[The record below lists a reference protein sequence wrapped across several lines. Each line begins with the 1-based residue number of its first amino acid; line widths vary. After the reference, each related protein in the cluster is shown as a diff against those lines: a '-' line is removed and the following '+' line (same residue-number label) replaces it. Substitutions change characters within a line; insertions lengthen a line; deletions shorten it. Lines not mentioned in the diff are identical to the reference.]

1 MVESASTKIDS
12 LANFLIFRCFQG
24 IANQQ
29 TRHNQNQ
36 PIATGAGP
44 SLKNMNPNEKSVN
57 MLVRGLI
64 VDEREDEKEVVEVVA
79 VEPRGGFWFLQNNSS
94 PRRHVADWTP
104 RAEIYLIIC
113 LRHSTSRIKINFK
126 NFLFDLILA
135 TL

>member
-44 SLKNMNPNEKSVN
+44 SLKNMNPNEKSVTK
-57 MLVRGLI
+57 LVRGLI
-64 VDEREDEKEVVEVVA
+64 VDEREDEKEVVEVA
-79 VEPRGGFWFLQNNSS
+79 VGGFK
-94 PRRHVADWTP
+94 RRLLVFAKQLKS
-104 RAEIYLIIC
+104 A
-113 LRHSTSRIKINFK
+113 TSRRR
-126 NFLFDLILA
+126 LD
-135 TL
+135 TSR

>member
-79 VEPRGGFWFLQNNSS
+79 VWTQEAASGFCKTTQVRDVTS
-94 PRRHVADWTP
+94 PTGHLA
-104 RAEIYLIIC
+104 
-113 LRHSTSRIKINFK
+113 LRSI
-126 NFLFDLILA
+126 
-135 TL
+135 

>member
-12 LANFLIFRCFQG
+12 LANFLIFRCFQS

-57 MLVRGLI
+57 RLVRGLI

-79 VEPRGGFWFLQNNSS
+79 VGGSK
-94 PRRHVADWTP
+94 RRLLVFAKQLKS
-104 RAEIYLIIC
+104 A
-113 LRHSTSRIKINFK
+113 TSRRR
-126 NFLFDLILA
+126 LD
-135 TL
+135 TSR

>member
-44 SLKNMNPNEKSVN
+44 SLKNMNPNEKSVTRP
-57 MLVRGLI
+57 VRGLI

-79 VEPRGGFWFLQNNSS
+79 VGGFK
-94 PRRHVADWTP
+94 RRLLVFAKQLKS
-104 RAEIYLIIC
+104 A
-113 LRHSTSRIKINFK
+113 TSRRRLDISR
-126 NFLFDLILA
+126 
-135 TL
+135 